1 MALLGCVL
9 STGRLQVS
17 TLFLYIFCLFGMYI
31 CFLFRLQVQ
40 NVEWFMFLNSRN
52 IIILGFVVILYFIDL
67 SSYQHYFILFLWV
80 YSSLALCFF
89 NFLSGMLSCLFSN
102 LLVHQKIHHKLHAV
116 WAVLHIFP
124 CSVLLFSSHVIYSLT
139 ENLFS
144 NHPFSFWISGILLS
158 SFFFLLTSY
167 LTKLEVR
174 GLGSLL
180 LTFIIL
186 LEMAKWRFYNSF
198 VLSACIIQNSSIKKK
213 YPSATSF
220 FFS

>member
-9 STGRLQVS
+9 SAGRLQVS
-17 TLFLYIFCLFGMYI
+17 TLFLYIFCLFGIYI

-102 LLVHQKIHHKLHAV
+102 LLVHQKIHHNLIWEMVHCCCIEKEKMTLRNNLKKIVSSWGTTYQA
-116 WAVLHIFP
+116 
-124 CSVLLFSSHVIYSLT
+124 FSS
-139 ENLFS
+139 FQFAS
-144 NHPFSFWISGILLS
+144 NAEWSQNGRHW
-158 SFFFLLTSY
+158 
-167 LTKLEVR
+167 
-174 GLGSLL
+174 
-180 LTFIIL
+180 
-186 LEMAKWRFYNSF
+186 
-198 VLSACIIQNSSIKKK
+198 VLQQLVV
-213 YPSATSF
+213 
-220 FFS
+220 